1 MQSFSAFPVQ
11 LCLVGVAGLTLG
23 SALCADFSALAGNH
37 GPQLDSLQSLLSAAQ
52 EEDRGSG
59 RLRQRSSAQG
69 GSFRGS
75 GRVDPNRE
83 ERAKT
88 QFRIADVAYRGS
100 GRIQPLDPVR
110 A

>member
-1 MQSFSAFPVQ
+1 MQSFSAFPIQ

-23 SALCADFSALAGNH
+23 SALCADFSNLAGNH
-37 GPQLDSLQSLLSAAQ
+37 RPQPDSLQSLLAAQ
-52 EEDRGSG
+52 EDDRGSG
-59 RLRQRSSAQG
+59 RLRQRPSAQG

-83 ERAKT
+83 ERANAQSRT
-88 QFRIADVAYRGS
+88 ADVAYRGS
-100 GRIQPLDPVR
+100 GRIQPLDPAR